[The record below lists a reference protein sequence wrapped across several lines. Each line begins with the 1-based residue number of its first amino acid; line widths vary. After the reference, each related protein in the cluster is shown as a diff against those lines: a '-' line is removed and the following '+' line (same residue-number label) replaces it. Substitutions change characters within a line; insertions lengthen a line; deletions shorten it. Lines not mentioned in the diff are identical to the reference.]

1 LIFVRS
7 SGDLESETH
16 IGAKMVDAAP
26 RMGGHATFMH
36 EGVWQKD
43 RVTEIRPARWNI
55 DSETVPTLRVTR
67 E

>member
-7 SGDLESETH
+7 SSDLESETY

-26 RMGGHATFMH
+26 RMGSHVTFMH
-36 EGVWQKD
+36 EGALQKC
-43 RVTEIRPARWNI
+43 RVTEIRPAGWNV